1 MVRCANNYTHRG
13 KARLCRLKPPVDT
26 KDKLL
31 GDASWAIAL
40 PFALNGARGAA
51 PGRVTAT
58 HSTRV

>member
-1 MVRCANNYTHRG
+1 
-13 KARLCRLKPPVDT
+13 LKPPVDA
-26 KDKLL
+26 KDRLL

-58 HSTRV
+58 HSTRVSSPG